1 VTAATWGL
9 LLATF
14 FASFVEAVEA
24 TTIILAMGLT
34 RSWRSTW
41 YGVATAL
48 VALAVVTSAF
58 GYALTTWLPES
69 ALQLVIGGLLLVFG
83 LQWLRKAI
91 LRASG
96 LLARH
101 DELAAF
107 ARESR
112 SAEAISLPSEG
123 FDGYSFAVALKGV
136 LLEGV
141 EVIFIVLT
149 FGSSQHR
156 VGLAALAALASVLA
170 VIALGIVARAP
181 LARVPENAMKFAVG
195 VLLTSFGTF
204 WGTEG
209 AGASWPGG
217 EAALPVLVLVIAGGS
232 LAMVG
237 ELRGR
242 SAKMSARM
250 V

>member
-1 VTAATWGL
+1 MSSAQLSLVVSVF
-9 LLATF
+9 LAS
-14 FASFVEAVEA
+14 AVEAVEA
-24 TTIILAMGLT
+24 LTIVLAVGVTRRWSSTLLGVGVGLSLLALLT
-34 RSWRSTW
+34 A
-41 YGVATAL
+41 GLGPAL
-48 VALAVVTSAF
+48 VL
-58 GYALTTWLPES
+58 LPI
-69 ALQLVIGGLLLVFG
+69 ATLRLLVGALLLLFG

-123 FDGYSFAVALKGV
+123 FDGYSFAVALKSV
-136 LLEGV
+136 LLEGI

-181 LARVPENAMKFAVG
+181 LARIPENAMKFAVG

-204 WGTEG
+204 WGAEG

-217 EAALPVLVLVIAGGS
+217 EAALPVLILVTAGGS

-242 SAKMSARM
+242 RAKMSAR
-250 V
+250 VV

>member
-1 VTAATWGL
+1 MSSAQLSLVVSVF
-9 LLATF
+9 LAS
-14 FASFVEAVEA
+14 AVEAVEA
-24 TTIILAMGLT
+24 LTIVLAVGVTRRWSSTLLGVAAGLAILALLTAGL
-34 RSWRSTW
+34 
-41 YGVATAL
+41 GPAL
-48 VALAVVTSAF
+48 VL
-58 GYALTTWLPES
+58 LPI
-69 ALQLVIGGLLLVFG
+69 ATLRLLVGALLLLFG

-112 SAEAISLPSEG
+112 SAEAISLSEG
-123 FDGYSFAVALKGV
+123 FDRYSFAVALKGV
-136 LLEGV
+136 LLEGI

-149 FGSSQHR
+149 FGASQHR

-181 LARVPENAMKFAVG
+181 LARVPENTMKFAVG
-195 VLLTSFGTF
+195 VLLSSFGTF
-204 WGTEG
+204 WGAEG
-209 AGASWPGG
+209 AGANWPGG
-217 EAALPVLVLVIAGGS
+217 EAALPVLVLVIGACS
-232 LAMVG
+232 LALVG

-242 SAKMSARM
+242 RAKMSAR
-250 V
+250 VV